1 MKRRNFLKGLCA
13 IPAMGFPS
21 LMLADDDTTQLQ
33 ESGLDRIIT
42 IIQEDTKLNKNVTKE
57 DIDEAINSAKMM
69 NEIILEAIINTGVAN
84 DKNISIADTR
94 ELNNYIFHNYY
105 DEWISLHGIDED
117 GNKIGFN
124 KVVDSGART
133 RIYSRNAI
141 NKVFNGIYHLGFP
154 NDINKETS
162 INYKLVSMWL
172 NNLLKE
178 DLESG
183 ELDNP
188 NIQEIVGETQTGLD
202 RVIDIIYNDTGLQK
216 KVSIGD
222 IRIGANSANEMNKLI
237 IEAIDATNA
246 GSSGEFTISNLKDI
260 NSFLVDNYA
269 KRWTLLHGD
278 NKDEKSGYH
287 KIEQSGARTKLFE
300 RNAINRIFSS
310 IYHLGFK
317 TTYNNRLADEKGDR
331 NIPFKKVA
339 QWLTNLL
346 SDELENQKEDLKIL
360 IPLYSYPDLDKED
373 SIWQQLIDTK
383 NSYPDIEIV
392 AIVNPDNGHFS
403 EQDSSYSRGIQDLI
417 NGGIKVVGYV
427 YTSYAK
433 RDKQDVIDD
442 IEAWREFYKEDG
454 VSGIFFDETST
465 NSDDLDYYTTLS
477 NEAKNRELDFIILN
491 PGITTDQDYIDFG
504 IANIV
509 VTYEN
514 SNRELLENP
523 PTSYN
528 QPTQTTELSLL
539 IYEMEDDNVDDLIS
553 FAREHQFEYIYFTED
568 GFDGNPWDSISEYF
582 EDEVS
587 KALV

>member
-360 IPLYSYPDLDKED
+360 IPLYSYPDLDEED
-373 SIWQQLIDTK
+373 SIWQKLIDTK